1 EGYVP
6 REGGDVSYSR
16 TGKPD
21 PFRVP
26 EGEGERYRRD
36 VRKMMESLRSGDLKV
51 DIGRTPPVLRN
62 LGAPDLPVSISR
74 DVVRKAINGVSHDVK
89 METIEKLPEL
99 MHDPLAVYESA
110 TQDNALVLWLDAV
123 DENGDPV
130 LAAVHMNDTKKRI
143 EINRVASVYGTK
155 GKMNKINHMEEQGL
169 ALYRSEKLSRDNP
182 QYSGLQ
188 LPKEERSYHG
198 LKNNVLSSDDIRKGP
213 YYSRS
218 VSDLS
223 PEETLSA
230 RFVRAMQ
237 DKFQVLKA
245 VQDNIRKS
253 GGKLDD
259 SNDVYLAE
267 ELFHGKAENDLNVMK
282 ERYVKPLAGL
292 LAEYDIPQSALDE
305 YLYARHAPERNLH
318 IAKINPKMPD
328 GGSGMTNAEAAE
340 IMDRVRRSGKQAQY
354 DRLAGIVDDML
365 ARRRELIKSA
375 GLESEG
381 TVDAWQ
387 DTYKHYVP
395 LKGQDADGT
404 VLPRTG
410 RGYVISGKESK
421 MAMGRKSKAQSPSTQ
436 VIQDLTE
443 SLIRNRKNEVG
454 NALLKLV
461 QDNP

>member
-1 EGYVP
+1 
-6 REGGDVSYSR
+6 
-16 TGKPD
+16 
-21 PFRVP
+21 
-26 EGEGERYRRD
+26 
-36 VRKMMESLRSGDLKV
+36 
-51 DIGRTPPVLRN
+51 
-62 LGAPDLPVSISR
+62 
-74 DVVRKAINGVSHDVK
+74 
-89 METIEKLPEL
+89 
-99 MHDPLAVYESA
+99 
-110 TQDNALVLWLDAV
+110 
-123 DENGDPV
+123 
-130 LAAVHMNDTKKRI
+130 
-143 EINRVASVYGTK
+143 
-155 GKMNKINHMEEQGL
+155 
-169 ALYRSEKLSRDNP
+169 
-182 QYSGLQ
+182 
-188 LPKEERSYHG
+188 
-198 LKNNVLSSDDIRKGP
+198 
-213 YYSRS
+213 
-218 VSDLS
+218 
-223 PEETLSA
+223 
-230 RFVRAMQ
+230 
-237 DKFQVLKA
+237 
-245 VQDNIRKS
+245 
-253 GGKLDD
+253 
-259 SNDVYLAE
+259 
-267 ELFHGKAENDLNVMK
+267 
-282 ERYVKPLAGL
+282 
-292 LAEYDIPQSALDE
+292 ALDE

>member
-1 EGYVP
+1 
-6 REGGDVSYSR
+6 
-16 TGKPD
+16 
-21 PFRVP
+21 
-26 EGEGERYRRD
+26 
-36 VRKMMESLRSGDLKV
+36 
-51 DIGRTPPVLRN
+51 
-62 LGAPDLPVSISR
+62 
-74 DVVRKAINGVSHDVK
+74 
-89 METIEKLPEL
+89 
-99 MHDPLAVYESA
+99 
-110 TQDNALVLWLDAV
+110 
-123 DENGDPV
+123 
-130 LAAVHMNDTKKRI
+130 
-143 EINRVASVYGTK
+143 
-155 GKMNKINHMEEQGL
+155 
-169 ALYRSEKLSRDNP
+169 
-182 QYSGLQ
+182 
-188 LPKEERSYHG
+188 
-198 LKNNVLSSDDIRKGP
+198 
-213 YYSRS
+213 
-218 VSDLS
+218 
-223 PEETLSA
+223 

-395 LKGQDADGT
+395 LKGQDAD
-404 VLPRTG
+404 
-410 RGYVISGKESK
+410 
-421 MAMGRKSKAQSPSTQ
+421 
-436 VIQDLTE
+436 
-443 SLIRNRKNEVG
+443 
-454 NALLKLV
+454 
-461 QDNP
+461 